1 MRQRLALNRIASL
14 LPIGL
19 FFFADILSPAPQA
32 GVAAPT
38 AAGTSEETWEAQARP
53 FEFAHEAVRYALL
66 LSGASLVLIQPRR
79 GKQTDTCLPGML
91 IE

>member
-53 FEFAHEAVRYALL
+53 FEFAHE
-66 LSGASLVLIQPRR
+66 GASLVLIQPRR